1 MKNVKQNNKS
11 NTDMILNVYVETI
24 SRMLEC
30 GKVPQPSINRY
41 KQLLE
46 KNGLKK

>member
-1 MKNVKQNNKS
+1 MKNVKQSNKS
-11 NTDMILNVYVETI
+11 NNMILNVYVETI

-30 GKVPQPSINRY
+30 GKVPQSSINRY